1 MKYTDIVD
9 QVSTATGSSKA
20 DAKIATDAVFASIK
34 AAISS
39 GEEVPV
45 KDFGTFKPKETA
57 AREGR
62 NPATGEKIQIAAS
75 KGVGFKIAKGFK
87 DALNA

>member
-1 MKYTDIVD
+1 MKYTDLID
-9 QVSTATGSSKA
+9 QVASATGSTKA
-20 DAKIATDAVFASIK
+20 DAKTATDAVFASIRT
-34 AAISS
+34 AIAS

-62 NPATGEKIQIAAS
+62 NPATGEKINIAAS
-75 KGVGFKIAKGFK
+75 KGAGFKIAKGFK